1 MVEEKRKLIKEL
13 VIDIIFVLI
22 LIGLTIIGVTHV
34 FPKNSK
40 VHVMST
46 HDFECKNA
54 INCECNKRKC
64 ICDYCLDD
72 FCKERKKITCNN

>member
-13 VIDIIFVLI
+13 AIDIIFVLI

-46 HDFECKNA
+46 YDFECKNA

-64 ICDYCLDD
+64 ICDYCLDN
-72 FCKERKKITCNN
+72 FCKESKKITCNN